1 MSETNVKDVVII
13 GSGPAGLTAAIY
25 TARANL
31 NPLVI
36 EGEESGGQ
44 LMTTNDVENF
54 PGFPEGVTGP
64 ELMSLVRKQAARF
77 GAKFVTRNVSSIDLS
92 KRPFRMTVGKEEYLA
107 HSVIISTGASARYL
121 GLENEKRL
129 LGKGVSACATCDG
142 AFFRDQNVTVIG
154 GGDTAMEEAM
164 FLTRFATKVWVIH
177 RRDSFRASKIMADR
191 VLNNPKIEV
200 LWNSELKDVLGDN
213 EVTGIRVYNS
223 KTDETQDL
231 PMDGVFLAIG
241 HKPNTEIFK
250 GQLEMNETGYLVT
263 QAKSTYTSV
272 EGVFAA
278 GDVQDHV
285 YRQAIS
291 AAGTGCMAAID
302 CERWLEAQEHS

>member
-1 MSETNVKDVVII
+1 MGDSSVKDVVII

-31 NPLVI
+31 SPLVI

-44 LMTTNDVENF
+44 LMTTNDVENY

-77 GAKFVTRNVSSIDLS
+77 GAQFVTRNVSKVDLS
-92 KRPFRMTVGKEEYLA
+92 KRPFQIRVGKDEYFA
-107 HSVIISTGASARYL
+107 RSIIISTGASASYL

-129 LGKGVSACATCDG
+129 LGRGVSACATCDG
-142 AFFRDQNVTVIG
+142 AFFRNQNVCVIG

-177 RRDSFRASKIMADR
+177 RRDSFRASKIMSDR

-200 LWNSELKDVLGDN
+200 LWNSELKDVLGDDQ
-213 EVTGIRVYNS
+213 VTGIRLYNN
-223 KTDETQDL
+223 KTEETQDM

-241 HKPNTEIFK
+241 HKPNTGIFS

-263 QAKSTYTSV
+263 KAKSTYTSV

-302 CERWLEAQEHS
+302 CERWLEAQDHG